1 MGSLEQLTMAG
12 TQTTNQQGAQGK
24 PRNANRGNGPR
35 GNNSNKQNAGMEPGQ
50 RKALQKIRNVIPKDR
65 ASDEELLTMLVDW
78 NQDTDKVIQHFFE
91 AGQSSENEWAVSTNK
106 KDARAAKNAEKR
118 KEHGNEKPRANGA
131 VGQTAAPR
139 EKGPSQPRPA
149 PNAPNT
155 RPAPMPADPA
165 PAPAAGSWASRIR
178 AQQPAQPAPLPAP
191 LAEPRLAAPLP
202 MSQDMNGHQ
211 DQGNQGLVQFGSYV
225 DEQPGYPMGLPT
237 SAPAPMHPQPGFD
250 MAPAMGQHSQMQ
262 EVKHPESNITSA
274 TMREGERLQSN
285 SHAASIWASL
295 IKLWDNR
302 ELCDLRLKPEPGEMR
317 ISVHSVVIAAASP
330 TVSDALIKCHR
341 DGGTPPP
348 ELLVHCDCIAL
359 EECVRFCYTGELR
372 LSDTS
377 VQNIWYA
384 ASVLEIR
391 DVLDLCCSWAH
402 NNIHAGNALLIN
414 QLAEQYNIPDLKV
427 SVDRFVLSNLQ
438 SLVHEPDFLS
448 QEMTRVS
455 ELLSSDDAQFD
466 CELEVFYAVV
476 RWISHNPKERQQ
488 YLAQLMA
495 TVVRL
500 PQLDFEELEKVELNE
515 LVAVDAQ
522 AKSLMHDVY
531 RYLAAPEVRRSA
543 MSVPGT
549 RQRNQY
555 NRYC

>member
-1 MGSLEQLTMAG
+1 M
-12 TQTTNQQGAQGK
+12 TQD
-24 PRNANRGNGPR
+24 
-35 GNNSNKQNAGMEPGQ
+35 Q

-65 ASDEELLTMLVDW
+65 ASDEELMTMLVDW
-78 NQDTDKVIQHFFE
+78 QNDTDKVIQHFFE
-91 AGQSSENEWAVSTNK
+91 AGNSAENEWAVSTNK
-106 KDARAAKNAEKR
+106 KDARAAKR
-118 KEHGNEKPRANGA
+118 QEHQKPRANA
-131 VGQTAAPR
+131 VGHTAAPR
-139 EKGPSQPRPA
+139 DKAQNNQSGNTQPRPA
-149 PNAPNT
+149 AA
-155 RPAPMPADPA
+155 RPAPNNRPA
-165 PAPAAGSWASRIR
+165 PHPAEPAAPTAPAAGSWASRIR
-178 AQQPAQPAPLPAP
+178 AQQPAPAP
-191 LAEPRLAAPLP
+191 LAEPRPAPPLP
-202 MSQDMNGHQ
+202 MPQDINTPQ
-211 DQGNQGLVQFGSYV
+211 DQSTPPGMVQFGSYEAA
-225 DEQPGYPMGLPT
+225 DAAFPMDNSQMGLPT
-237 SAPAPMHPQPGFD
+237 PAPVAMQAHPGFD
-250 MAPAMGQHSQMQ
+250 LGGHVSHVAHMQ
-262 EVKHPESNITSA
+262 EVKHPESAITSV
-274 TMREGERLQSN
+274 TTRDGERLVSP
-285 SHAASIWASL
+285 SHQAGIWQSL

-348 ELLVHCDCIAL
+348 ELLVHCECSAL

-372 LSDTS
+372 LCDST

-438 SLVHEPDFLS
+438 SLVHEPDFLN
-448 QEMTRVS
+448 QQITRVS

-476 RWISHNPKERQQ
+476 RWITHNPKERKQ
-488 YLAQLMA
+488 YLGQLMA
-495 TVVRL
+495 SVVRL

-515 LVAVDAQ
+515 LVSVDAQ

-531 RYLAAPEVRRSA
+531 RYLAAPEVRRAA